1 MKQHIRFII
10 NPISGV
16 GKKNILPKLISRFI
30 DKSIFDYD
38 LVFTEYRGH
47 ATELAEKAVLE
58 NVDIVCA
65 VGGDGSVNEVGIAL
79 IDTDTTLAIL
89 PTGSGNGL
97 ARHLNL
103 SLKLK
108 KAIKNLNN
116 ASSSEIDTVKIDDRH
131 FIGVAGFGFDALVAA
146 KFDEY
151 HTRGFLSY
159 AKLVIKEFRDFK
171 GVSIRI
177 NNEEYL
183 DNLLFCTFANGSQFG
198 NGFVVSP
205 KSNLRDGSFEI
216 VCIKNPSF
224 FGFLLLLIRSYLGTI
239 DKSVY
244 FSSVKVNKATI
255 ETQETNAH
263 IDGEPVIF
271 NNNSLTL
278 NCQSKSLSVLINK

>member
-16 GKKNILPKLISRFI
+16 GKKNILPKLISCYLDR
-30 DKSIFDYD
+30 SIFDYD
-38 LVFTEYRGH
+38 IVFTEHRGH
-47 ATELAEKAVLE
+47 ATELTKKAVLE
-58 NVDIVCA
+58 EIDIVCA

-79 IDTDTTLAIL
+79 IDTNTSLAIL

-108 KAIKNLNN
+108 KALKNLSK
-116 ASSSEIDTVKIDDRH
+116 ASRSTIDTVKIDNRH

-146 KFDEY
+146 KFDQY
-151 HTRGFLSY
+151 HTRGFFSY
-159 AKLVIKEFRDFK
+159 AKLVIKEFRNFK
-171 GVSIRI
+171 GISIRV

-183 DNLLFCTFANGSQFG
+183 DNLLFCTFANASQFG
-198 NGFVVSP
+198 NGFIISP
-205 KSNLRDGSFEI
+205 KSNIKDGSFEI

-224 FGFLLLLIRSYLGTI
+224 FGFFLLLIRSYMGTI
-239 DKSVY
+239 DRSAY
-244 FSSVKVNKATI
+244 FSSITVNNATI
-255 ETQETNAH
+255 ETPEKNAH

-271 NNNSLTL
+271 NSNSLSL
-278 NCQSKSLSVLINK
+278 NCQSNSLSVLINN

>member
-1 MKQHIRFII
+1 MKRHIRFII

-16 GKKNILPKLISRFI
+16 GKKNILPKLIARYI

-38 LVFTEYRGH
+38 IVFTDYRGH

-58 NVDIVCA
+58 KVDIVCA

-79 IDTDTTLAIL
+79 IDTNTSLAIL

-108 KAIKNLNN
+108 RAVKNLNK
-116 ASSSEIDTVKIDDRH
+116 ASKSTIDTVKIDNRH

-159 AKLVIKEFRDFK
+159 AKLVMKEFRSFK

-177 NNEEYL
+177 NNDEYL
-183 DNLLFCTFANGSQFG
+183 DNLLFCTFANASQFG
-198 NGFVVSP
+198 NGFIISP
-205 KSNLRDGSFEI
+205 KSNINDGSFEI
-216 VCIKNPSF
+216 VCIKNPSYL
-224 FGFLLLLIRSYLGTI
+224 GFVFLLIRSYLGTI
-239 DKSVY
+239 DKSAY
-244 FSSVKVNKATI
+244 FSSITVNQATI
-255 ETQETNAH
+255 ETPETKAH

-271 NNNSLTL
+271 KNNSLAL
-278 NCQSKSLSVLINK
+278 NCHSNSLSVLINN